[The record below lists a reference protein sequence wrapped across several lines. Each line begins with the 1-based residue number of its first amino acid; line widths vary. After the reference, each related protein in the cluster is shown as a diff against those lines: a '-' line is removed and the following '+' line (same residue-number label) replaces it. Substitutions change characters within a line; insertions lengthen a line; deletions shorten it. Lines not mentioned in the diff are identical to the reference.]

1 MAAPDSFPRPLSFLP
16 YSTSGFQAHI
26 YLCDSSCFWGS
37 LKFSTMYRWQPGWIR
52 WSLQLHLTIAGHSAI
67 TCLTTECL
75 EKQSPAAHMADRNRL
90 VWCLVGPSPSRN
102 YAAWLTKRCGLCWI
116 QTRAAD
122 PQTLQ
127 TRRRSSLQTLTNRQ
141 SKCCLFICTWF
152 KGCFLLTPWT
162 QFYCGSISSWGN
174 HLVWC
179 VTGVAEWFSV
189 RCLKGLVSDSSFDS
203 LNPLA
208 LN

>member
-1 MAAPDSFPRPLSFLP
+1 MAAPDCFPRPLSFLP

-75 EKQSPAAHMADRNRL
+75 EEQSPAAHMADRNRL
-90 VWCLVGPSPSRN
+90 VWCLVGPSPSRK
-102 YAAWLTKRCGLCWI
+102 YAAWLTKRCGLCWL

-127 TRRRSSLQTLTNRQ
+127 TRRRPSQTDKVSAVCLQAPGLRVF
-141 SKCCLFICTWF
+141 S
-152 KGCFLLTPWT
+152 PDSV
-162 QFYCGSISSWGN
+162 YRGSISSWLIIQFEAW
-174 HLVWC
+174 LVWQSHFPWA
-179 VTGVAEWFSV
+179 V
-189 RCLKGLVSDSSFDS
+189 
-203 LNPLA
+203 
-208 LN
+208 